1 MVKKKEEAAAKHTHN
16 NDHEHEHGHGPHD
29 HSHSHKHTK
38 AVLNRLARVI
48 GHLTAVRGMVEKERD
63 CAEVLIQL
71 AAVRSAIDSTCAV
84 ILKDHFEHCVVDAMA
99 TGDMST
105 MEELKRAVEL
115 LIK

>member
-1 MVKKKEEAAAKHTHN
+1 MARKKNEAEFS
-16 NDHEHEHGHGPHD
+16 HEHEDGHEHHGHG
-29 HSHSHKHTK
+29 HSRGHKHTK

-71 AAVRSAIDSTCAV
+71 AAVRSAIDSTCGV
-84 ILKDHFEHCVVDAMA
+84 ILKDHFEHCVADAVA
-99 TGDMST
+99 SGDMASL
-105 MEELKRAVEL
+105 EELKKAVEL